1 MTLQHLFY
9 PRNVALVGSVGEG
22 KVGFELLRQ
31 MLRGGYANAFVVNP
45 KAQGALDVPGYPSIA
60 AIPAPVD
67 LAVISA
73 PAATVAGVLE
83 ECGQAGVKAAVV
95 ISSGFSEMGN
105 RAGEAELKAIAG
117 RHAIRLVGPN
127 CAGIINTAHH
137 LCPTMETLPPPG
149 PVALISQSGALAGV
163 VLGWAA
169 RDGLGISKFV
179 SYGNRAD
186 VNEVHLLEYL
196 ADDAETQVVGV
207 YIETVSDGRGFMA
220 AAARCAARKPV
231 IVIKAGR
238 GESGQRATL
247 SHTGSLA
254 GSDAVY
260 DAALRQ
266 CGALR
271 VDSAEELFDLC
282 RGFAGMPQGIKGRRI
297 AMRCVAI
304 VTNSGGPSILA
315 ADRAEALGLTVAEP
329 SPAIREKLAAFLP
342 PHAALKNP
350 IDLTVEGTERGYR
363 EALVALLEGESAN
376 QRIGESANHESANS
390 ESANDESPTA
400 QHAIRDTQYAVRTT
414 HHAPRHAQSFDA
426 LLAINIAPP
435 YLDSLPLARGICD
448 AAAATGRPIVAS
460 FLPEAV
466 TAGAVAYLHAHGVL
480 NFPTPERAV
489 AVVARMADYE
499 SARKRISES
508 ANQRIG
514 ETSPGRHPQIR
525 HTQLADSP
533 FVLEPDAMAWLR
545 ENGIA
550 TPPFRFAATAAEA
563 TAGCAAIGFPAV
575 MKVVS
580 PDIVHKSERGGVIV
594 GIRDEAAAQAAFET
608 IRERAAAAGADFR
621 GAIIYPLIRGAQEVL
636 VGLSRDP
643 QFGPVIACG
652 LGGIYTE
659 VLRDVALRVAPVGLA
674 EADAMIRSL
683 RSFPILAG
691 ARGQQPCD
699 IDALA
704 GLLVKVSE
712 LPYRHPEIA
721 EVDLNPVF
729 AGPEGAVAGDV
740 RVIAGR

>member
-1 MTLQHLFY
+1 MTLHHLFY
-9 PRNVALVGSVGEG
+9 PRAVALVGSVGEG

-31 MLRGGYANAFVVNP
+31 MLRGGYRDAFVVNP
-45 KAQGALDVPGYPSIA
+45 KAQGALDVPAYAAIG
-60 AIPAPVD
+60 AIPAQVD
-67 LAVISA
+67 LAVISS
-73 PAATVAGVLE
+73 PAATVAGILA
-83 ECGQAGVKAAVV
+83 ECGAAGVRAAVV

-105 RAGEAELKAIAG
+105 RAGEAEIAAIAA
-117 RHAIRLVGPN
+117 RHGIRLVGPN
-127 CAGIINTAHH
+127 CAGIINTAHR

-149 PVALISQSGALAGV
+149 RVALISQSGALAGI

-186 VNEVHLLEYL
+186 VNEIHLLDYL
-196 ADDAETQVVGV
+196 ADDDETGAVGV

-220 AAARCAARKPV
+220 AAAKCAERKPV

-266 CGALR
+266 CGAIR
-271 VDSAEELFDLC
+271 VESAEELFDLC
-282 RGFAGMPQGIKGRRI
+282 RGFVGIPQGVRGRRI
-297 AMRCVAI
+297 AI

-315 ADRAEALGLTVAEP
+315 ADRAEAVGLNVAEP
-329 SPAIREKLAAFLP
+329 GPEIRAKLAAFLP

-363 EALVALLEGESAN
+363 EALLALLGDCGL
-376 QRIGESANHESANS
+376 RIADCELPNPQ
-390 ESANDESPTA
+390 SPI
-400 QHAIRDTQYAVRTT
+400 QNPQ
-414 HHAPRHAQSFDA
+414 PFDA

-435 YLDSLPLARGICD
+435 YLDSVPLARGICD
-448 AAAATGRPIVAS
+448 AAAATGKPVVAS

-466 TAGAVAYLHAHGVL
+466 TADAVAYLHAHGVL

-489 AVVARMADYE
+489 AVLARMARY
-499 SARKRISES
+499 SAARSWKLETGIWKLEARSSS
-508 ANQRIG
+508 AASN
-514 ETSPGRHPQIR
+514 H
-525 HTQLADSP
+525 QLP
-533 FVLEPDAMAWLR
+533 TLEPTAMSWLR

-550 TPPFRFAATAAEA
+550 TPPFRFATTADEA
-563 TAGCAAIGFPAV
+563 VAGCAEIGFPAV

-580 PDIVHKSERGGVIV
+580 PDILHKSERGGVIV
-594 GIRDEAAAQAAFET
+594 GIGDEAAARAAFET
-608 IRERAAAAGADFR
+608 IRARAAGTDFR
-621 GAIIYPLIRGAQEVL
+621 GVVIYPLVRGAQEVL

-643 QFGPVIACG
+643 QFGPVIAFG

-659 VLRDVALRVAPVGLA
+659 VLRDVALRVAPVDRA

-683 RSFPILAG
+683 RAFPILAG
-691 ARGQQPCD
+691 ARGQRPCD
-699 IDALA
+699 LDALA
-704 GLLVKVSE
+704 ELLVKVSE
-712 LPYRHPEIA
+712 LPFRYPDIG

-729 AGPEGAVAGDV
+729 AGPDGAVAGDV
-740 RVIAGR
+740 RVIPAR

>member
-1 MTLQHLFY
+1 MTLRYLFY
-9 PRNVALVGSVGEG
+9 PRNVALVGSVSEG
-22 KVGFELLRQ
+22 KIGYELLRQ
-31 MLRGGYANAFVVNP
+31 MLRGGYPLKGTSGRDVFAVNP
-45 KAQGALDVPGYPSIA
+45 KAQGALGVPGYA
-60 AIPAPVD
+60 ALGDIPAPID

-73 PAATVAGVLE
+73 PATTVAGVLE
-83 ECGQAGVKAAVV
+83 ECGQAGVKAAVI
-95 ISSGFSEMGN
+95 ISSGFAEMGN
-105 RAGEAELKAIAG
+105 KAGEAEIKTIAA
-117 RHAIRLVGPN
+117 RHGIRIVGPN
-127 CAGIINTAHH
+127 CAGIINTSHN

-186 VNEVHLLEYL
+186 VNEVDLLEYL
-196 ADDAETQVVGV
+196 ADDDETRVVGV

-266 CGALR
+266 CGAIR
-271 VDSAEELFDLC
+271 VESAEELFDLC
-282 RGFAGMPQGIKGRRI
+282 RGFVGIPQGIRGRR
-297 AMRCVAI
+297 VAI

-315 ADRAEALGLTVAEP
+315 ADRAEAVGLDVAEP
-329 SPAIREKLAAFLP
+329 GPAIRARLAAFLP

-363 EALVALLEGESAN
+363 EALLALLDETEVK
-376 QRIGESANHESANS
+376 QRLRLRKAEAEVGASLGLSLNLNL
-390 ESANDESPTA
+390 D
-400 QHAIRDTQYAVRTT
+400 
-414 HHAPRHAQSFDA
+414 FDA
-426 LLAINIAPP
+426 VVAINIAPP
-435 YLDSLPLARGICD
+435 YLDSIPIARGICD
-448 AAAATGRPIVAS
+448 AAAATGKPIVAS

-466 TAGAVAYLHAHGVL
+466 TGEAVAYLQAHGVL

-489 AVVARMADYE
+489 AAVARMAAYSKLE
-499 SARKRISES
+499 TRSWKL
-508 ANQRIG
+508 
-514 ETSPGRHPQIR
+514 ETSSPAVQLPRPQSGQSSN
-525 HTQLADSP
+525 QLP
-533 FVLEPDAMAWLR
+533 ILEPDAMAWLR

-550 TPPFRFAATAAEA
+550 TPPFRFAAGADQAVAA
-563 TAGCAAIGFPAV
+563 CAEIGFPVV

-580 PDIVHKSERGGVIV
+580 PGILHKSEHGGVIV
-594 GIRDEAAAQAAFET
+594 GIRDGAAATAAFEL
-608 IRERAAAAGADFR
+608 IRERAAGVDFR
-621 GAIIYPLIRGAQEVL
+621 GVIIYPLIRDSHEVL

-643 QFGPVIACG
+643 QFGMVIAFG

-659 VLRDVALRVAPVGLA
+659 VLRDVALRVAPIDRA
-674 EADAMIRSL
+674 EAEAMIRSI
-683 RSFPILAG
+683 RAFPILAG

-699 IDALA
+699 LAALA
-704 GLLVKVSE
+704 ELLVNVSE
-712 LPYRHPEIA
+712 LPFRYPEIA
-721 EVDLNPVF
+721 ELDLNPVF
-729 AGPEGAVAGDV
+729 AGPDGAVAGDV
-740 RVIAGR
+740 RVIGKA